1 MCRVVSRDGKPAF
14 LADLWGIEACDEVK
28 PPLFLLEIELGRA
41 GRAGDLDK
49 RAVACFWPEPGRGSN
64 ANTERRPLPGS
75 GRQGKVLE
83 RTNSAEHG
91 KMSTKGR
98 PDSTGYWA
106 FVLLGYCTGRLLDQQ
121 HLIVGS
127 FCFENLR

>member
-1 MCRVVSRDGKPAF
+1 MPTPRDGRYPGQA
-14 LADLWGIEACDEVK
+14 VK
-28 PPLFLLEIELGRA
+28 A
-41 GRAGDLDK
+41 K
-49 RAVACFWPEPGRGSN
+49 YW
-64 ANTERRPLPGS
+64 
-75 GRQGKVLE
+75 K

-121 HLIVGS
+121 RLIVGS